1 MAHPYVVNPRLFPTH
16 AGSSSFRSAM
26 RAMAALVLC
35 IGMLGSAACTVNP
48 VTGKTQLDFMGENQ
62 EVQLGKNLYPRYTQQ
77 SLGEVPDPRLEAYVD
92 RVGLKLA
99 RVSQRPQLPWTYNA
113 VNDPEVNA
121 YALPGGKIS
130 ITRGLLS
137 RLDNE
142 DELAAVLG
150 HETGHVNARHAAQAY
165 TRQVLAQ
172 LALLGAG
179 IYMDAHG
186 TRNARLYTV
195 AGMLGM
201 QLMFAHYSRNQER
214 QADQLGFEYMTKAGY
229 NPEGMVGVM
238 RILLHEG
245 KTRPSLLRRM
255 FADHPMSSERL
266 ATAEA
271 RVAAEPPAV
280 RTRPIRSQRFLAAV
294 RHIRET
300 RPAYD
305 RFAKARR
312 LLAQEKTAEA
322 ETLLKES
329 VAEWPDDGLLRG
341 YLAGA
346 EAEDGKLERAM
357 RDAQRAGQDAPHIF
371 VVQMLAGKIF
381 LRAKR
386 YAAAVPFFDN
396 ASRILPNLPEVEL
409 LRGEALEGA
418 GRRKEA
424 ARAYQRVRE
433 LAPGSDASAEASR
446 RLRSLG
452 MTAAG

>member
-1 MAHPYVVNPRLFPTH
+1 
-16 AGSSSFRSAM
+16 
-26 RAMAALVLC
+26 
-35 IGMLGSAACTVNP
+35 
-48 VTGKTQLDFMGENQ
+48 
-62 EVQLGKNLYPRYTQQ
+62 
-77 SLGEVPDPRLEAYVD
+77 
-92 RVGLKLA
+92 
-99 RVSQRPQLPWTYNA
+99 
-113 VNDPEVNA
+113 
-121 YALPGGKIS
+121 
-130 ITRGLLS
+130 
-137 RLDNE
+137 
-142 DELAAVLG
+142 
-150 HETGHVNARHAAQAY
+150 
-165 TRQVLAQ
+165 
-172 LALLGAG
+172 
-179 IYMDAHG
+179 
-186 TRNARLYTV
+186 
-195 AGMLGM
+195 
-201 QLMFAHYSRNQER
+201 
-214 QADQLGFEYMTKAGY
+214 
-229 NPEGMVGVM
+229 MVGVM

-346 EAEDGKLERAM
+346 EAEDGKLGRAM